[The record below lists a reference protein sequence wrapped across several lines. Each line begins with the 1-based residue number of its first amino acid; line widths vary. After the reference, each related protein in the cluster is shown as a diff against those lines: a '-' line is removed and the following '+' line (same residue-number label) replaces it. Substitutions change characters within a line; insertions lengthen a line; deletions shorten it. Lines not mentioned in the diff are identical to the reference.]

1 MKRLIWILPAV
12 AVLLSLTGC
21 DGDDDTASLRVV
33 HASPDAPNVNVR
45 VDGQTSLQGVPYNTG
60 SGFLPVKAG
69 TIDIQVDAILPGG
82 NTTPV
87 IGPAQLDLGKDTKT
101 TVLAVGKVATST
113 LEPLVLENP
122 SNEIAAG
129 NARVQVVH
137 AAPDAPSV
145 DVYVTVPGADLVNQ
159 APVGSFAFK
168 ETLGPVEVPA
178 ATYQIRVTLPG
189 QPQNIVYDSGS
200 VNLANGS
207 DLLVAATAN
216 TLTGTA
222 PIGLLV
228 LDGSGS
234 DVVLDANTPADVR
247 VVHNSPDA
255 PAVDVIVN
263 DDTANPAVVG
273 LPFPEF
279 TGYLNIPPGDY
290 NFKVTA
296 TGNPGAVVI
305 DQDASLE
312 GGVASTVMAVN
323 FLNSIEPLVLEDDN
337 RSVATEARVRI
348 VHGSP
353 SAGPVDIYVTAPGND
368 INLVEP
374 NFANVPFKANTGYV
388 SLAGGAYTVT
398 VTPTGTKTAA
408 IGPVNVTIENG
419 VVYTA
424 VARDN
429 VGGGLPLGLI
439 LMDGFAASP

>member
-1 MKRLIWILPAV
+1 MKRLKWVIPAI

-21 DGDDDTASLRVV
+21 DSDDDTASLRVV

-45 VDGQTSLQGVPYNTG
+45 VNGQTPLTDVPYNTG
-60 SGFLPVKAG
+60 SGFLPVNAG
-69 TIDIQVDAILPGG
+69 TTDIQVDAILPGG
-82 NTTPV
+82 DTAPV
-87 IGPAQLDLGKDTKT
+87 IGPTQLDLGKDTRT
-101 TVLAVGKVATST
+101 TVLAVGKVASST

-122 SNEIAAG
+122 ANEIAAG

-137 AAPDAPSV
+137 AAPDAPPV
-145 DVYVTVPGADLVNQ
+145 DVYVTAPGAALVNQ

-178 ATYQIRVTLPG
+178 ATYQILVTLPG
-189 QPQNIVYDSGS
+189 QPQTIVYDSGP

-207 DLLVAATAN
+207 DMLVAATAN
-216 TLTGTA
+216 TLTGAA
-222 PIGLLV
+222 PISLLI
-228 LDGSGS
+228 LDGSGFN
-234 DVVLDANTPADVR
+234 VVLDANTPADVR

-255 PAVDVIVN
+255 PPVDVIVN
-263 DDTANPAVVG
+263 NDTANPAVTN

-279 TGYLNIPPGDY
+279 TAYLSVPPGDY

-305 DQDASLE
+305 DQDASLSA
-312 GGVASTVMAVN
+312 GIASTVMAVN
-323 FLNSIEPLVLEDDN
+323 FLNSIEPLVLEDEN

-353 SAGPVDIYVTAPGND
+353 SAEPVDIYVTAPGGD
-368 INLVEP
+368 INLVDP
-374 NFANVPFKANTGYV
+374 NFANVPFKADTGYI
-388 SLAGGAYTVT
+388 SLAGGTYTIT

-408 IGPVNVTIENG
+408 IGPANVTVENG

-429 VGGGLPLGLI
+429 AGGGLPLGLI